1 MEPLM
6 MFEEVKVDETTLEPL
21 AMVEGEDETTLAQM
35 EMDGPMAK
43 VVCTKM
49 EPLMIVETL
58 EMDET
63 PEKWLGSQK
72 RWLTPQWRRERD
84 S

>member
-1 MEPLM
+1 
-6 MFEEVKVDETTLEPL
+6 
-21 AMVEGEDETTLAQM
+21 MVEGNVEATQPQM

-49 EPLMIVETL
+49 EPLMMVETL
-58 EMDET
+58 EMDEP